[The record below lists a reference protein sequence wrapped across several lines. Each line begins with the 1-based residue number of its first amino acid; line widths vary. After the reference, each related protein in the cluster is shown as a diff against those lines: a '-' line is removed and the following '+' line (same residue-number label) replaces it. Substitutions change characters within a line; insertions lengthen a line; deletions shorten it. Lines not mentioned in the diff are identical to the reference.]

1 MSTHGHAEGDQAA
14 KLCQAHDFCDPHRA
28 LNKGEERGVGSGGD
42 APARSNFAFLPWL
55 LSCEVV
61 GGFAV
66 QCCAFGIK
74 SGKQEELAEV
84 GPG

>member
-1 MSTHGHAEGDQAA
+1 MSSGSTLAEPFLSIHSFSLSFIQGPSSVRQG
-14 KLCQAHDFCDPHRA
+14 
-28 LNKGEERGVGSGGD
+28 NKKEERGVGD

-66 QCCAFGIK
+66 RCCVR
-74 SGKQEELAEV
+74 LA
-84 GPG
+84 